1 MSENKLRKFI
11 NKQIPPLSG
20 KKRLQ
25 PIVLSDSKG
34 RYIERFY
41 RDTTEKQLI
50 IISQSGLKAEESK
63 KWLKRNIAKKII
75 EHGDIWLYI
84 WIGTCNLTSKNKNYI
99 ALRSQTNA
107 EIEYI
112 KTIYK
117 EIIEIIKKYPGSKL
131 TFLETPIYSIKKWNA
146 GKGHKNPETFNEQD
160 EQLSEQIYQLNG
172 IVRDLNKE
180 LGSHSPEFSS
190 DLLKNNK
197 HRSGSK
203 RTPKKKRQYNFDLYK
218 DGIHPRDLLAKA
230 WLRKIE
236 EQAKRD
242 CWTSKQKPTEDK

>member
-1 MSENKLRKFI
+1 MAQE
-11 NKQIPPLSG
+11 
-20 KKRLQ
+20 
-25 PIVLSDSKG
+25 
-34 RYIERFY
+34 
-41 RDTTEKQLI
+41 
-50 IISQSGLKAEESK
+50 
-63 KWLKRNIAKKII
+63 KII

-131 TFLETPIYSIKKWNA
+131 TFLETSIYSIKKWNA

-190 DLLKNNK
+190 DLLINNK

-203 RTPKKKRQYNFDLYK
+203 RTPKKKR
-218 DGIHPRDLLAKA
+218 
-230 WLRKIE
+230 
-236 EQAKRD
+236 
-242 CWTSKQKPTEDK
+242 